1 MFKVKSNVTHK
12 IASYFFKMG
21 LKISMVGEVTETLEY
36 HSIIQYIVPL
46 SLKNEFS
53 ERFEKIDQR
62 MVTNIALV
70 CFVELTLAE
79 YTKC

>member
-21 LKISMVGEVTETLEY
+21 LKISTVGEVTETLEY

-62 MVTNIALV
+62 MVTNIALA